1 MITSALFYLSGILML
16 KKVFIKIDRVF
27 LFVEEWALFGT
38 VAIALLTAMANVVLR
53 KATNDF
59 NLYWSDEV
67 VRKVIFFSTYVGC
80 IAAIRSR
87 TLIRIDALPQMLP
100 VLKKPLT
107 LLSHVAV
114 LVFSVVMIYLGSQ
127 MTLMMYNDEYA
138 LTATLRIPEWIFYAV
153 LPLMGI
159 MMFLRT
165 LIVAYEDWFGVM
177 DITGGQ

>member
-1 MITSALFYLSGILML
+1 ML

>member
-1 MITSALFYLSGILML
+1 ML

-27 LFVEEWALFGT
+27 LFLEEWALFGA

-53 KATNDF
+53 KATNDY

-67 VRKVIFFSTYVGC
+67 VRKVIFFSTYIGC

-87 TLIRIDALPQMLP
+87 TLIRIDALPQILP
-100 VLKKPLT
+100 VLKKPLA

-114 LVFSVVMIYLGSQ
+114 LVFSGIMVYLGTQ
-127 MTLMMYNDEYA
+127 MSIMMFNDEYA
-138 LTATLRIPEWIFYAV
+138 LTATLRIPEWVFYAV
-153 LPLMGI
+153 LPLMGA
-159 MMFLRT
+159 MMFIRT

-177 DITGGQ
+177 DITGGK